1 MIGGAPL
8 TAMMIVLGEP
18 AVVVILGEPWRHAGH
33 AVAAMAGLGI
43 GRALGIVGEEAIKG
57 AGRTSLLNWC
67 TATEVG
73 VGIALALALVGPLGL
88 TGVALAISIT
98 TILVALIVAKLA
110 KQVVDVP
117 HRSVARALLPS
128 LLAATAAA
136 LVTAYLEHAVVHAN
150 STTGA
155 AAIGLLALD
164 VLIFSSAYV
173 GALFLLAPSTMRQL
187 AGVGIAKVKQTV
199 GRP

>member
-1 MIGGAPL
+1 MKTL
-8 TAMMIVLGEP
+8 
-18 AVVVILGEPWRHAGH
+18 
-33 AVAAMAGLGI
+33 
-43 GRALGIVGEEAIKG
+43 
-57 AGRTSLLNWC
+57 
-67 TATEVG
+67 
-73 VGIALALALVGPLGL
+73 LVG
-88 TGVALAISIT
+88 AIT
-98 TILVALIVAKLA
+98 A
-110 KQVVDVP
+110 
-117 HRSVARALLPS
+117 S

-150 STTGA
+150 STAGA

-173 GALFLLAPSTMRQL
+173 GALFLVAPSTMRQL